1 MPGKVSQYTPRINAE
16 IKTNLMMTLQEA
28 TEEDMPTT
36 DWLQRNNIILS
47 NFTPQKLSRS
57 LNELWEMGL
66 VQKGKNRAGRMVYR
80 LTAKMEK
87 EGYNCD
93 HRNYHGN

>member
-1 MPGKVSQYTPRINAE
+1 MAGKVSQYTPRINAE
-16 IKTNLMMTLQEA
+16 IKTNLMMTLDMA
-28 TEEDMPTT
+28 TEADQPTT
-36 DWLQRNNIILS
+36 DWLQKNNIILS

-66 VQKGKNRAGRMVYR
+66 VKKSKNKSGRMVYR

-87 EGYNCD
+87 EGYTFE
-93 HRNYHGN
+93 